1 MSHYV
6 NLNFVCVEKGKAIK
20 GFSIRKEL
28 LMEVNPSEDG
38 KIKKHDLLEIK

>member
-6 NLNFVCVEKGKAIK
+6 NLNLVCAEKGKVIK

-28 LMEVNPSEDG
+28 LMEVKPSEDG
-38 KIKKHDLLEIK
+38 KVKKYDLALIQ